1 MPLGKGR
8 YHTCMDAPSQYSAGS
23 QKSFVIFLFVVI
35 LGLLGV
41 IGYLWMYIQ
50 DLEKE
55 IVTPEEAQAILDQL
69 PDNPDADG
77 LSPRDRAQLL
87 QGLEPN

>member
-1 MPLGKGR
+1 ME
-8 YHTCMDAPSQYSAGS
+8 APSQHSARS

-41 IGYLWMYIQ
+41 VGYLWMYVQ
-50 DLEKE
+50 DLEDE
-55 IVTPEEAQAILDQL
+55 IVTPEEAQAILAQL

-77 LSPRDRAQLL
+77 LSPQDRAKLL
-87 QGLEPN
+87 EGLEPN